1 LTFSSYVKTQFLAVL
16 SLVNKNLLVFQS
28 KDIGRK
34 AMRTKALMSERLV
47 IVKQTAAE
55 VKE

>member
-1 LTFSSYVKTQFLAVL
+1 LTFSSYGKTQFLAVL